1 MPHLWYGALRLKERK
16 ALKLTNHDLINVEYP
31 KAFPPNK
38 TYSKKNWEKINIDI
52 ISWEKPLDRSVVALP
67 AASAQ
72 TE

>member
-38 TYSKKNWEKINIDI
+38 TYSKKKLRKD
-52 ISWEKPLDRSVVALP
+52 KY
-67 AASAQ
+67 
-72 TE
+72 